1 MTCCVTGHRP
11 IGFPFQRNEGD
22 LAYIVYRN
30 NLFHIVSELVYGGY
44 KKFIMGG
51 CEGADMDF
59 AETVLGLRGYHDS
72 YFPIEL
78 EAALPYPYK
87 FPDEPNPIQKMR
99 EKTIYDCDRIT
110 YVSNHYHRGCMQL
123 RNQYMVDNSDL
134 VLAIWNGKESG
145 GTWNTIKYAR
155 KQGKKI
161 QYLMLNDFENDPSVL
176 DKVIL

>member
-1 MTCCVTGHRP
+1 
-11 IGFPFQRNEGD
+11 
-22 LAYIVYRN
+22 
-30 NLFHIVSELVYGGY
+30 
-44 KKFIMGG
+44 
-51 CEGADMDF
+51 
-59 AETVLGLRGYHDS
+59 
-72 YFPIEL
+72 
-78 EAALPYPYK
+78 
-87 FPDEPNPIQKMR
+87 
-99 EKTIYDCDRIT
+99 
-110 YVSNHYHRGCMQL
+110 MQL